1 MKNGGILGYDLNEKT
16 CQISYYDTAKDEP
29 QTLEMAPGVS
39 QIPLVLGYF
48 QDQWVYGREAKRLQI
63 AGAENTVGD
72 LLGKAMRREKAKI
85 AGKVYD
91 GVWLLAKFIRMTLET
106 FEEIEEITFSVPEV
120 NVDTSKLLK
129 SIGQHLGIDKNHI
142 CVQDYKESFCQ
153 YMFDQPKELW
163 QYESALFFCD
173 GQRIRA

>member
-29 QTLEMAPGVS
+29 QTLETASGTS

-48 QDQWVYGREAKRLQI
+48 KDHWIYGREAKRLQI

-91 GVWLLAKFIRMTLET
+91 GVWLLAKFIRMTLEP

-120 NVDTSKLLK
+120 DVDTSKLLK
-129 SIGQHLGIDKNHI
+129 SIGQHLGIDKNRI
-142 CVQDYKESFCQ
+142 CAAVGNDKNGKF
-153 YMFDQPKELW
+153 
-163 QYESALFFCD
+163 A
-173 GQRIRA
+173 